1 MALAYALFAA
11 GMRTVGPTAAS
22 VATLLEPLTSTALAW
37 LIFGERF
44 GPTGSAGALL
54 LCGAMLVLLSGRT

>member
-1 MALAYALFAA
+1 
-11 GMRTVGPTAAS
+11 MRTVGPTAAS